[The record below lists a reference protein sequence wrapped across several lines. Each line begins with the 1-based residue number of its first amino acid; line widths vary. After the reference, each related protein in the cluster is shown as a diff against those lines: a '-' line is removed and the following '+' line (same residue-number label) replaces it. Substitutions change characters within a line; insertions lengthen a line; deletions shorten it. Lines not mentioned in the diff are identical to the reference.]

1 MLETAGFAVAD
12 LGRFPLRLE
21 FASWTE
27 RMRTP
32 APTAEQIQALFA
44 AAPASLREIL
54 HVEADGT
61 FTPSVALLRGTPKA

>member
-1 MLETAGFAVAD
+1 
-12 LGRFPLRLE
+12 
-21 FASWTE
+21 
-27 RMRTP
+27 MRTP

-44 AAPASLREIL
+44 AAPASVREIL